1 MTTYRIYVTADHIVR
16 AYGDS
21 IHFTGNG
28 GLIVYTVDKLEAAF
42 ASYLY
47 VLTGE

>member
-21 IHFTGNG
+21 IEFHDSGR
-28 GLIVYTVDKLEAAF
+28 LIVYAGHNLSAAF